1 MTFTVPVVC
10 QYCRRKYAEKGGF
23 ASPDLETTG
32 ICPEC
37 FPPAMEAM
45 RRGENYVYEGGQP

>member
-1 MTFTVPVVC
+1 MSFTAKCVC
-10 QYCRRKYAEKGGF
+10 QYCKKVFGDKDGF
-23 ASPDLETTG
+23 AEPDIETHG
-32 ICPEC
+32 ICGTC